1 MFYNAS
7 FSQKSV
13 TVKLWRDQSITRFNG
28 ERVEYTIEDDILPVF
43 YAIIFLALRK
53 KLGENLKRVYVRD
66 GEVKFVYDKSLQNP
80 IDLSGLT
87 EAYYGCCVDCTI
99 QRIYKRMTE
108 EDYTPEVDRQH
119 EFLSRV
125 LEDLGYFMSI

>member
-13 TVKLWRDQSITRFNG
+13 TVKLWKDQSITRFNG
-28 ERVEYTIEDDILPVF
+28 ERAEYILNEDMFHSF
-43 YAIIFLALRK
+43 YAIIFIALRK
-53 KLGENLKRVYVRD
+53 KLGENLKTVYVRD
-66 GEVKFVYDKSLQNP
+66 GEAKFVYDKGLQNP

-87 EAYYGCCVDCTI
+87 EAFYGCCVDCTI
-99 QRIYKRMTE
+99 QRIYKRMAE

-119 EFLSRV
+119 EFLSSV
-125 LEDLGYFMSI
+125 LEDRGYFMSI